1 VKSRCE
7 NGRFN
12 TPRATLRLRIEVA
25 TCLAPDV
32 GSAHMRH
39 LLLFADTLQ
48 PNASKVHEIRFK
60 HPVHVHGFRIVG
72 DGERPHTE
80 LSFEGRTSPEIVKIE
95 LFGCEHGSGAVLCTS
110 LLTEPHRHQVGPSM
124 VHELVPSAANA
135 RINYLVVR

>member
-1 VKSRCE
+1 
-7 NGRFN
+7 
-12 TPRATLRLRIEVA
+12 
-25 TCLAPDV
+25 
-32 GSAHMRH
+32 MRH

-48 PNASKVHEIRFK
+48 PNTSNVHEIRFK

-80 LSFEGRTSPEIVKIE
+80 LSFEGRTSPALVTIE